1 MYIRCVS
8 PLDLEELYKLEKMIF
23 KTEAWTREM
32 LKMELLI
39 NTNSQ
44 TLLIEEKG
52 LILTYLIF
60 RKDLMEYQI
69 LNFEVSPSIQNK
81 GLGYRILKNFLEN
94 IETNSP
100 VFLEVKKSNFQAINL
115 YEKNSFKV
123 FGERKNYYK
132 DGSSALMM
140 SYYKTT

>member
-1 MYIRCVS
+1 MYIRCGS

-23 KTEAWTREM
+23 KSEAWTKEM

-44 TLLIEEKG
+44 TLLIEDKG

-60 RKDLMEYQI
+60 KKDLMEYQI
-69 LNFEVSPSIQNK
+69 LNLGVTPSKQNN
-81 GLGYRILKNFLEN
+81 GLGYRILKIFLGN

-100 VFLEVKKSNFQAINL
+100 VFLEVKKSNFLAINL
-115 YEKNSFKV
+115 YEKNGFKV

-140 SYYKTT
+140 SYYKT